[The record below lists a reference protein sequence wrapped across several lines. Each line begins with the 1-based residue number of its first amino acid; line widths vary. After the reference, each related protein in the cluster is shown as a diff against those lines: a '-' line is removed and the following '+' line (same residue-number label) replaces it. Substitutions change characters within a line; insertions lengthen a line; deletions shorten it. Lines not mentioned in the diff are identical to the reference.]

1 MRKEHEP
8 HEWKEG
14 RRKLSLGT
22 IATRVPAERVSCGLG
37 MSKGVASLLLNRA
50 KAEGI
55 VGLRRAP
62 APGSQ
67 PKLRTE
73 QPAQLPQVLAQG
85 AAAFGYR
92 GQVWTTEWGADVSKR
107 QVQAP
112 ATGGET
118 TAASQ
123 SGTTAVFHSGWL
135 PCFVLAAQ
143 VN

>member
-1 MRKEHEP
+1 MSR
-8 HEWKEG
+8 
-14 RRKLSLGT
+14 GT
-22 IATRVPAERVSCGLG
+22 
-37 MSKGVASLLLNRA
+37 ASLLLNRA

-67 PKLRTE
+67 PKLSAE
-73 QPAQLPQVLAQG
+73 QLAQLPQVLAQA

-92 GQVWTTEWGADVSKR
+92 GQVWTTKRGADVSKR

-112 ATGGET
+112 ATAGET

-123 SGTTAVFHSGWL
+123 
-135 PCFVLAAQ
+135 
-143 VN
+143 

>member
-1 MRKEHEP
+1 MKTEHEP

-22 IATRVPAERVSCGLG
+22 IATRVQAERVSCGLG
-37 MSKGVASLLLNRA
+37 ISRGTASLLLNRA

-55 VGLRRAP
+55 VGLRPAP

-67 PKLRTE
+67 PKLRAE
-73 QPAQLPQVLAQG
+73 QLAQLPQVLAQG

-92 GQVWTTEWGADVSKR
+92 GQVWTTERGADVSKR
-107 QVQAP
+107 QVQAL
-112 ATGGET
+112 ATAGET

-123 SGTTAVFHSGWL
+123 
-135 PCFVLAAQ
+135 
-143 VN
+143 

>member
-1 MRKEHEP
+1 MKKEHEP

-14 RRKLSLGT
+14 LRKLSLGT
-22 IATRVPAERVSCGLG
+22 VATRVEAERVSCGPG
-37 MSKGVASLLLNRA
+37 MSRGTASLLLNRA

-67 PKLRTE
+67 PKLSAE
-73 QPAQLPQVLAQG
+73 QLAQLSQVLAQG

-92 GQVWTTEWGADVSKR
+92 GQVWTTKRGADVSKR
-107 QVQAP
+107 QVQAHP
-112 ATGGET
+112 AGET

-123 SGTTAVFHSGWL
+123 
-135 PCFVLAAQ
+135 
-143 VN
+143 

>member
-1 MRKEHEP
+1 MKKEHEP

-14 RRKLSLGT
+14 LRKLSLGT
-22 IATRVPAERVSCGLG
+22 VATRVEAERVSCSPG
-37 MSKGVASLLLNRA
+37 MNKGTASLLLNRA

-67 PKLRTE
+67 PKLSAE
-73 QPAQLPQVLAQG
+73 QLAQLPQALAQG

-92 GQVWTTEWGADVSKR
+92 GQVWTTERGADISKC
-107 QVQAP
+107 QVQAHP
-112 ATGGET
+112 AGET

-123 SGTTAVFHSGWL
+123 
-135 PCFVLAAQ
+135 
-143 VN
+143 